1 MTHRRKALGLL
12 VCAVALLATTGT
24 ASAGRAFVTGHDMDF
39 HCNGNGSPNPANQ
52 CHYLKTELDLVRDA
66 TVNPFAGQP
75 VLVIDKRPGSLSNPS
90 GNSNE
95 VVNSLKFAYPTGTPA
110 FVLADPADSN
120 FAAEISPLNSGGF
133 SAVIIAS
140 DSTCGGCDLN
150 DPSSSSTNPTP
161 DSNIINSVAA
171 GPIATAFSAGA
182 GVIALAG
189 AQHGDGSTP
198 ATSVYYNFLPSS
210 ALATGILVNRPFT
223 LTPLGRDPSIG
234 ICDPNDKPSGSTG
247 PTVPSPGCSG
257 LPSGTDDVNCCATHN
272 SFAEPGPGSAFDV
285 VERDNA
291 GKAETMFADL
301 RRCTTSPTGL
311 CRVTHAGSGGKVK
324 LPKCITPKK
333 KFSFA
338 IPTFA
343 PKFGTLASGKLT
355 FLSGKGRKLKRKTFS
370 FGSIKALKLKLPAF
384 IKKRKPFSVTF
395 KLTSRLSFTF
405 TFTGRSKRC

>member
-1 MTHRRKALGLL
+1 MTHRRRALGLL
-12 VCAVALLATTGT
+12 VSAVALLAMTGT
-24 ASAGRAFVTGHDMDF
+24 ASAGRAFVTGHDQDF
-39 HCNGNGSPNPANQ
+39 HCNSNGGPNPANQ
-52 CHYLKTELDLVRDA
+52 CHFIKTELDLVRDP
-66 TVNPFAGQP
+66 TVNPFASQP
-75 VLVIDKRPGSLSNPS
+75 VLVIDHAAGGPKNAS
-90 GNSNE
+90 GNSDE
-95 VVNSLKFAYPTGTPA
+95 VINSLKFAYPGGPPP
-110 FVLADPADSN
+110 FKVADPQDPS
-120 FAAEISPLNSGGF
+120 FGSIVSGLNSGGF

-150 DPSSSSTNPTP
+150 DPDTSSTNPTP

-189 AQHGDGSTP
+189 AQHGDSSNP
-198 ATSVYYNFLPSS
+198 ATSVYYNFLPPS
-210 ALATGILVNRPFT
+210 ALATGIAVLQPFT

-234 ICDPNDKPSGSTG
+234 ICDPNDKPSGPTG
-247 PTVPSPGCSG
+247 PTVPSAGCAG
-257 LPSGTDDVNCCATHN
+257 LPAGTDDINCCKTHN
-272 SFAEPGPGSAFDV
+272 SFAEPGRGSAFDV

-311 CRVTHAGSGGKVK
+311 CRVTHTGTGGKVK
-324 LPKCITPKK
+324 LPKCIKPKK
-333 KFSFA
+333 KFAFT

-355 FLSGKGRKLKRKTFS
+355 FVFKKKKRTFS

-384 IKKRKPFSVTF
+384 IKKGKPFRVTF

-405 TFTGRSKRC
+405 TFSGKSKRCK